1 MKESGFKALLYI
13 YIYRLVAM
21 LHRAVYQRVILIC
34 SFVFLFMS
42 GNIPFSNSM
51 DDQQTSYVTG

>member
-1 MKESGFKALLYI
+1 
-13 YIYRLVAM
+13 M